1 MKILLYETQL
11 DNVIYLLTANLMLV
25 LVANLSGLIRTEA
38 DIGSYITLNLHITKI
53 VPYLSARLRV
63 THKLLQI
70 FI

>member
-1 MKILLYETQL
+1 MLLHETQL

-25 LVANLSGLIRTEA
+25 LVGNLLGLIRTEA